1 MKIVKVYAANTA
13 DRQAERLQ
21 AMNQY
26 NQQKAQA
33 LSERDA
39 YKMQNRKFEESMTN
53 AVKDGLGQY
62 ADGLNIRIDSY
73 YGVDSYYGEGFKVH
87 IDNGDDPYKEG
98 QALSWKVDVNL
109 DSDGNVKFDTGSW
122 SGLNAT
128 DESHIA
134 DLRRTVEILDTIQH
148 MDWKSILDRVGPKWE
163 DYVKTPE
170 PQDPS
175 KQFAIE
181 DAMEDIS
188 NSIGKNILIKG
199 LSPIKGRYDS
209 MWYKFTSEGPSTYSA
224 KYLRPYYVDG
234 ASSSDIER
242 MLQNA
247 KTTRFPKAEI
257 SKYITIPL
265 EEMTY

>member
-1 MKIVKVYAANTA
+1 MKLLKVYAANTA
-13 DRQAERLQ
+13 DRQAERLEAIQ
-21 AMNQY
+21 KY
-26 NQQKAQA
+26 NEQKAQA
-33 LSERDA
+33 LREQDA
-39 YKMQNRKFEESMTN
+39 YEMQNRMIEDSIIS
-53 AVKDGLGQY
+53 AVRHGLGQY
-62 ADGLNIRIDSY
+62 ADDLSIKVNMY
-73 YGVDSYYGEGFKVH
+73 YSTGYEVH

-98 QALSWKVDVNL
+98 QALAWRVDVNL
-109 DSDGNVKFDTGSW
+109 DSDGNVKFDTSSW
-122 SGLNAT
+122 SGLNAV
-128 DESHIA
+128 DERHIA
-134 DLRRTVEILDTIQH
+134 DLRRTVEILDIIQH
-148 MDWKSILDRVGPKWE
+148 MDWKSILDKVVPKWE

-181 DAMEDIS
+181 DAMEGIS

-199 LSPIKGRYDS
+199 LSPIKGKYDNV
-209 MWYKFTSEGPSTYSA
+209 WYKFTSEGPSTYSA

-257 SKYITIPL
+257 SKYIIIPL
-265 EEMTY
+265 EDMTY

>member
-1 MKIVKVYAANTA
+1 MKLLKVYAANRA
-13 DRQAERLQ
+13 DRQAERLE
-21 AMNQY
+21 AIKKY
-26 NQQKAQA
+26 NEQKAQA

-39 YKMQNRKFEESMTN
+39 YEMQNRIIEDSIIS
-53 AVKDGLGQY
+53 VVRDGLGQY
-62 ADGLNIRIDSY
+62 ADGLTIRVNMY
-73 YGVDSYYGEGFKVH
+73 YSTGHEVH

-109 DSDGNVKFDTGSW
+109 DSDGNVKFDTSSW

-128 DESHIA
+128 DERHIA
-134 DLRRTVEILDTIQH
+134 DLRRTVEILDIIQH
-148 MDWKSILDRVGPKWE
+148 MDWKSILDKAVPKWE

-170 PQDPS
+170 PEDPS

-181 DAMEDIS
+181 DAMEGIS
-188 NSIGKNILIKG
+188 NSIGKNI
-199 LSPIKGRYDS
+199 PIKGKYDN

-224 KYLRPYYVDG
+224 RYLSPYYVDG

-242 MLQNA
+242 MFQNA
-247 KTTRFPKAEI
+247 KTTRIPKAEI
-257 SKYITIPL
+257 GKYIKIPV

>member
-1 MKIVKVYAANTA
+1 MKLLKVYAANKA
-13 DRQAERLQ
+13 DRQAERLE
-21 AMNQY
+21 AIKKY
-26 NQQKAQA
+26 NEQKAQA
-33 LSERDA
+33 QSERDA
-39 YKMQNRKFEESMTN
+39 YEMQNRMFEGSMIN

-73 YGVDSYYGEGFKVH
+73 YGEGFRVR

-109 DSDGNVKFDTGSW
+109 DSDGNVKFDTSSW

-148 MDWKSILDRVGPKWE
+148 MDWKFILDRVGPKWE

-175 KQFAIE
+175 KRFAIE
-181 DAMEDIS
+181 DAMDRLS
-188 NSIGKNILIKG
+188 KSIGQTILFKG
-199 LSPIKGRYDS
+199 LNPIKGKYDS
-209 MWYKFTSEGPSTYSA
+209 MWYKITSEGPNTYSA
-224 KYLRPYYVDG
+224 KYLSPYFVNG
-234 ASSSDIER
+234 ASSSKIER
-242 MLQNA
+242 MFQNA

-257 SKYITIPL
+257 SKYIEIPL

>member
-1 MKIVKVYAANTA
+1 MKLLKVYAANRA
-13 DRQAERLQ
+13 DRQAERLE
-21 AMNQY
+21 AMNKY

-39 YKMQNRKFEESMTN
+39 YRMQNRMFEGSIIN

-62 ADGLNIRIDSY
+62 ADGLDIRIDNY
-73 YGVDSYYGEGFKVH
+73 YDEGFRVR

-98 QALSWKVDVNL
+98 QALSWNVDVNL
-109 DSDGNVKFDTGSW
+109 DSDGNVKFDTSSW

-148 MDWKSILDRVGPKWE
+148 MDWKFILDRVGPKWE

-181 DAMEDIS
+181 DAMDRLSE
-188 NSIGKNILIKG
+188 SIGQNILFKG
-199 LSPIKGRYDS
+199 FNPMEGKYDS
-209 MWYKFTSEGPSTYSA
+209 MWYKITSEGPKTYSA
-224 KYLRPYYVDG
+224 RYLSPYYVNG
-234 ASSSDIER
+234 ASSSEIER
-242 MLQNA
+242 MFQNA
-247 KTTRFPKAEI
+247 KTTRFPKAQI
-257 SKYITIPL
+257 GKYIEIPL

>member
-1 MKIVKVYAANTA
+1 MKLLKVYAANRA
-13 DRQAERLQ
+13 DRQAERLEV
-21 AMNQY
+21 MNKY

-33 LSERDA
+33 QSERDA
-39 YKMQNRKFEESMTN
+39 YKMQNRMFEGSMIN

-62 ADGLNIRIDSY
+62 ADGLDIRINNY
-73 YGVDSYYGEGFKVH
+73 YDEGFQVH

-98 QALSWKVDVNL
+98 QALSWRVDVNL
-109 DSDGNVKFDTGSW
+109 DSDGNVKFDTSSW

-134 DLRRTVEILDTIQH
+134 DLWRTVEILDTIQH
-148 MDWKSILDRVGPKWE
+148 MDWKFILDRVGPKWE

-170 PQDPS
+170 PEDPS

-188 NSIGKNILIKG
+188 NSIGRSILIKG
-199 LSPIKGRYDS
+199 LNPIKGKYDS
-209 MWYKFTSEGPSTYSA
+209 VWYKFTSEGPSTYGA
-224 KYLRPYYVDG
+224 KYLSPYYVNG
-234 ASSSDIER
+234 ASSSEIER
-242 MLQNA
+242 MFQNA
-247 KTTRFPKAEI
+247 RTTRIPKAEI
-257 SKYITIPL
+257 GKYVKIPV

>member
-1 MKIVKVYAANTA
+1 MKLLKVYAA
-13 DRQAERLQ
+13 DRQAERLE
-21 AMNQY
+21 AIKKY
-26 NQQKAQA
+26 NEQKAQA
-33 LSERDA
+33 QTERDA
-39 YKMQNRKFEESMTN
+39 YKMQERMTEGSIIN

-62 ADGLNIRIDSY
+62 ADGLRVSVDWSFRI
-73 YGVDSYYGEGFKVH
+73 GEDAYRVH

-98 QALSWKVDVNL
+98 QALSWRVDVEL
-109 DSDGNVKFDTGSW
+109 DSDGNVQFDTSSW
-122 SGLNAT
+122 SGLNAV
-128 DESHIA
+128 DEEHIA

-148 MDWKSILDRVGPKWE
+148 MNWKSILDKVVPKWE

-170 PQDPS
+170 PEDPS

-181 DAMEDIS
+181 DAMESIS

-199 LSPIKGRYDS
+199 LNPIKGKYDS

-224 KYLRPYYVDG
+224 KYLSPYYVNG
-234 ASSSDIER
+234 ASSSEIER
-242 MLQNA
+242 MFQNA

-257 SKYITIPL
+257 SKYIKIPL